1 MSFGSF
7 FYRSFSMSD
16 FKYLNIGCGST
27 YHKDWINIDIS
38 PYSAEVMAHDLT
50 KGLPYPSNSIDVC
63 YSSHVME
70 HLKKDEADFF
80 LEEQRRVLKSDGM
93 IRVVAPDL
101 ETICVNYLK
110 YLGELLDG
118 NMEHQFRY
126 DYSILELFD
135 QAMRG
140 YSGGELGK
148 LWASGKIDD
157 VEFVISRHGKE
168 AEEVINSNNP
178 PISNDG
184 EGNKTIAKICKL
196 LFRGKFAKLGRSA
209 KLKSGEQVVR
219 ILLGR
224 KGVEAFR
231 EGVFRSRGEVHHT
244 MYDRFSLGRLL
255 AAHGF
260 EDIRKCGV
268 WESNILDFNEF
279 ALDVHDGKPRKP
291 DSLYMEAISP

>member
-1 MSFGSF
+1 MMSRYS
-7 FYRSFSMSD
+7 SMSVL
-16 FKYLNIGCGST
+16 KYLNIGCGST
-27 YHKDWINIDIS
+27 FHKCWINIDIS
-38 PYSAEVMAHDLT
+38 PHSAEVIAHDLT

-63 YSSHVME
+63 YSSHVLE
-70 HLKKDEADFF
+70 HLKKTEATFF
-80 LEEQRRVLKSDGM
+80 LQEQKRVLKSGGI
-93 IRVVAPDL
+93 IRVVVPDL
-101 ETICVNYLK
+101 ETICMNYLK
-110 YLGELLDG
+110 FLGELLNG

-126 DYSILELFD
+126 DYSMLELFD
-135 QAMRG
+135 QAIRG

-148 LWASGKIDD
+148 LWGSGKIED

-168 AEEVINSNNP
+168 AEEVINSSNP

-184 EGNKTIAKICKL
+184 EGNKTIAKISKL
-196 LFRGKFAKLGRSA
+196 LFRGEFAKLGRSA
-209 KLKSGEQVVR
+209 KLKSAEQVVR

-260 EDIRKCGV
+260 QDIRKCGV
-268 WESNILDFNEF
+268 RESNIPEFNEF
-279 ALDVHDGKPRKP
+279 TLDAHDGKPRKP
-291 DSLYMEAISP
+291 DSLYMEAISR